1 MKEEC
6 FLTEEMIGP
15 VGIPATDTNQIISIM
30 GKLCKL
36 SRIELLDILRKQS
49 QVLKAEQLHTSTSEF
64 KDKWVV
70 LLERKGIK
78 SERREVYK
86 HALCQLEGHFPPEHA

>member
-1 MKEEC
+1 MILRYLIRTIKKKKKNQKPMKEEC

-30 GKLCKL
+30 GKLFKL

-64 KDKWVV
+64 KDK
-70 LLERKGIK
+70 
-78 SERREVYK
+78 
-86 HALCQLEGHFPPEHA
+86 